1 MKILTLGILINLC
14 MSSVALAQTTGTT
27 TSEILEDGVGAKS
40 VRFNDTRLVRFIEI
54 FSTAVDPQTGGLVA
68 ACHNSIFSSSGIPA
82 DSDTAP
88 ENLVAGLD
96 FVKLKNDFGVL
107 NVSLNGPK
115 IWTPN
120 WSEVT
125 VGKERKFNGINAAWI
140 AELKLGSNVN
150 VDETVP
156 YTPQTILRESSLG
169 WKKGTEVV
177 LMDDASGNTW
187 IMKGFQLGLN
197 PKQTYEQFVAAAGS
211 NFKNL
216 PAGWRIR
223 ITVLTKDLTEIPEN
237 GVATIMSDEFFN
249 VYDKT
254 GPGMSDYIP

>member
-1 MKILTLGILINLC
+1 MKIISLGILINIYMC
-14 MSSVALAQTTGTT
+14 CVALAQSTGTLT
-27 TSEILEDGVGAKS
+27 PEILNDGVGAKS
-40 VRFNDTRLVRFIEI
+40 VRFDNTHLVRFIEI
-54 FSTAVDPQTGGLVA
+54 FSTAVDPKTGGLVA

-82 DSDTAP
+82 SGDTAP

-96 FVKLKNDFGVL
+96 FDKMKKDFGVL

-115 IWTPN
+115 IWTPS

-140 AELKLGSNVN
+140 AELKLGSDVN

-156 YTPQTILRESSLG
+156 YTPQTIFRVSSLG
-169 WKKGTEVV
+169 WKKGTQVF
-177 LMDDASGNTW
+177 LIDDASGNTW

-216 PAGWRIR
+216 PKDWRIR
-223 ITVLTKDLTEIPEN
+223 VTVLKKDLTEIPEN